1 MMMTAYAASTVPVG
15 IGECVVRSRGQ
26 EHIVAHGLGSCL
38 GISVYDPKS
47 GTAAMLHAL
56 LPSTPQPGEVPTRY
70 VETGIEYLVKE
81 LTRLNVPPA
90 KAIWKMAGGAR
101 VLTIPGRDSFGIG
114 ARNVD
119 AARQAFARYGL
130 RVAADDVGGK
140 TGRTMQLDVETGR
153 VTVRMV
159 GGVARDL

>member
-1 MMMTAYAASTVPVG
+1 MVTGYVTSTVPVG
-15 IGECVVRSRGQ
+15 IGECVLRSRGQ

-38 GISVYDPKS
+38 GISVYDPRS

-56 LPSTPQPGEVPTRY
+56 LPSTAQPGEEPTRY
-70 VETGIEYLVKE
+70 VETGIDFLVKE
-81 LTRLNVPPA
+81 LIKLNVLPA

-101 VLTIPGRDSFGIG
+101 VLSIPGRDSFGIG

-119 AARQAFARYGL
+119 AARQAFARHGL
-130 RVAADDVGGK
+130 HVTADDVGGK